1 MYNNISYIFMPLGCA
16 MRLNTIKLRELMSQ
30 RQMTATALA
39 RSSGV
44 SRATIARIL
53 GRGSAEVHRGTE
65 EKLSGALGLAAGAL
79 DKEGVR
85 SEYLAQVAKQHQ
97 LLDFTGL
104 GIVAA
109 PKAMSMDR
117 GYSPLT
123 FLESVEAGRCSRDPS
138 GRLATRREKPGSRT
152 LGLAD
157 ALARGRRAFLL
168 GDPGS
173 GKTTVLR
180 HLARAYAT
188 DQQRGLSYPG
198 EPLIPVFVRLADW
211 AEVLRTDDSA
221 DLVDAALAS
230 LGVADPTST
239 SVWLRAQLG
248 EGNVLVLLDG
258 LDEVPDP
265 QTQGPVI
272 EKIRSLVATQRES
285 RILVSSRVV
294 GFETPNLG
302 ARFDKYVVQP
312 LDEEGMRQFAAEWF
326 AFRHDHD
333 SRRDCRHCGTRR
345 EELRHAITDH
355 PQVKAL
361 AGNPM
366 MLTILILLHEAGA
379 ALPRRRWQLYEKITE
394 AFLFSWEQKKR
405 TALAG
410 AADRRIDFDDREVFW
425 VLESLA
431 LEMQRRDWTLV
442 ARWWLSEHIAAFLRD
457 ELGFEPD
464 RARVE
469 ADTLIWSLLARSD
482 ILVARGP
489 DRFGFSHLAFQEY
502 LAARAVAAMD
512 DPVQEIRPYC
522 YHPRW
527 RDVVPMVSA
536 QLDRRRAPQLLRTIL
551 DDPDPTGRFLRRG
564 LLTALACLAEAAPL
578 HDRALLEQIGN
589 ETVNLGRTRWTGISL
604 DAMHQ
609 LARLRGT
616 RLESFAVGV
625 ERDLIAS
632 AEETRCAEVQD
643 PVPAEPARSLED
655 VLPSLPDDL
664 ESVRELLGDADDT
677 MTRHAAAHVLAG
689 YATSGR
695 VKWQDV
701 PIEDVE
707 RVLMSPEHPC
717 QHALDALRGLVDAR
731 ELRKLGIPREARILR
746 AIGDLRDR
754 IRVLF
759 IFGSSARGQQ
769 GADSD
774 IDLMILGDVSLR
786 ELTPCLRQAEQ
797 ELGRQVNAVIYS
809 DQQWRERRRR
819 KDDFVTNVLQQ
830 QKVFIVGGPD
840 ELGPMAE

>member
-1 MYNNISYIFMPLGCA
+1 
-16 MRLNTIKLRELMSQ
+16 MRLDTIRIRELMSQ
-30 RQMTATALA
+30 RGMSATALA

-44 SRATIARIL
+44 SRATVARIL
-53 GRGSAEVHRGTE
+53 SRGSADVRRATE
-65 EKLSGALGLAAGAL
+65 EKLSGALGLARGAL

-85 SEYLAQVAKQHQ
+85 SEYLAQVAQQHQ

-109 PKAMSMDR
+109 PKAMSMDC
-117 GYSPLT
+117 GYMPLT
-123 FLESVEAGRCSRDPS
+123 FLESVEAGRCTRDPS
-138 GRLATRREKPGSRT
+138 GRLAAPREKPGSRT

-180 HLARAYAT
+180 HLAGAYAT
-188 DQQRGLSYPG
+188 DQQRGLSYPD
-198 EPLIPVFVRLADW
+198 EPLVPVFVRLADW

-230 LGVADPTST
+230 LGVSDPVST
-239 SVWLRAQLG
+239 SMWLRAQLG
-248 EGNVLVLLDG
+248 EGNALVLLDG

-272 EKIRSLVATQRES
+272 EKIRSLVATQREG
-285 RILVSSRVV
+285 RMLVSSRIV

-302 ARFDKYVVQP
+302 ARFDKYEVQP
-312 LDEEGMRQFAAEWF
+312 LDVKGMRDFAVEWC

-333 SRRDCRHCGTRR
+333 SRRDCRHCATRL

-379 ALPRRRWQLYEKITE
+379 ALPRRRWKLYEKITE

-410 AADRRIDFDDREVFW
+410 AADRGIDFDEREVFW
-425 VLESLA
+425 VLESVA

-442 ARWWLSEHIAAFLRD
+442 ARWWLSEHISAFLRD
-457 ELGFEPD
+457 ELGSEPD
-464 RARVE
+464 RARFQ

-482 ILVARGP
+482 ILVERGP

-502 LAARAVAAMD
+502 LAARAIVAMD
-512 DPVQEIRPYC
+512 DPVGEIRPYC

-536 QLDRRRAPQLLRTIL
+536 QLDRRRAPRLLRTIL

-564 LLTALACLAEAAPL
+564 LLTVLACLAEAAPL

-589 ETVNLGRTRWTGISL
+589 ETVNLGRTRWLGISL
-604 DAMHQ
+604 DAMRR

-616 RLESFAVGV
+616 RLESFADRV
-625 ERDLIAS
+625 ERDLIAG
-632 AEETRCAEVQD
+632 AED
-643 PVPAEPARSLED
+643 PERVRTACICSPED

-664 ESVRELLGDADDT
+664 ASLCDLLGDAGSAVT
-677 MTRHAAAHVLAG
+677 SCAAAQVLAE

-695 VKWQDV
+695 VKWEDV

-707 RVLMSPEHPC
+707 RVLVSLEHPC
-717 QHALDALRGLVDAR
+717 RHALDALRGLVDAR

-754 IRVLF
+754 IRVMF
-759 IFGSSARGQQ
+759 IFGSSARGLQ

-797 ELGRQVNAVIYS
+797 ELGRQVNVVIYS

-819 KDDFVTNVLQQ
+819 KDEFVTNVLKQ
-830 QKVFIVGGPD
+830 QKVFILGDPD
-840 ELGPMAE
+840 ELGRMAE